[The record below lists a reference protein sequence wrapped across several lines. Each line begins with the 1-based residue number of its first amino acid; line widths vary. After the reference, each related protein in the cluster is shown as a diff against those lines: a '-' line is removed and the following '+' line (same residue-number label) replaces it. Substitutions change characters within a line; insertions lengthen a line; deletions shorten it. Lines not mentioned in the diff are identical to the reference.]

1 MIEFRLLGAVELR
14 VEGVRV
20 DVGPARQRAVLATLL
35 VQSPLT
41 ASMDSLI
48 DRVWGDSPPAG
59 ARGVVYT
66 YIARLRRALTRATE
80 GLPERLL
87 LRREPAGYLMDID
100 SDCVDLHR
108 FRRLVA
114 QARAA
119 GASTPQRSAWLA
131 EALAL
136 WGGEPLAGVNNEWAQ
151 NLRGALRTLKYE
163 ALTEW
168 ADARLEVGGSAEV
181 IGALRQELLEA
192 PMVEPLHEG
201 LTRALYLSGRRSE
214 ALIQYERA
222 RRVIADELGTDPG
235 PGLQRLYGLMLA
247 GEPLTGT
254 GERAVVRT
262 ASESAA
268 PAGTGVP
275 GSSSKAAEAPAPAL
289 SRFRLPDLLPAG
301 HADFVGR
308 EADVGWIHEA
318 LTKGEGHG
326 PAVAIVRGGPGVGK
340 SALALHAAHRF
351 GTHYPDGRVYLDL
364 RGTGDRPLSPLAA
377 LFRMLRATGVDP
389 RECTGDIDEL
399 MRLYR
404 ARLAGRRV
412 LLVLDDAADDS
423 QLMTLLPSGSAC
435 GVIVTTRAPFA
446 KRGGALTRNLAGLG
460 RGEGVRLLARLVGE
474 SRVEAERVAAGRLVQ
489 LCGGVPLALCA
500 VASRMDARP
509 HYTVRWHLD
518 RVADEKRC
526 LDVLSYGSFDMRASL
541 ALSYGRLSPTASRA
555 FRALGCESD
564 ARSEAVPEDWRGP
577 VGVTRQETEEALE
590 ELVDAHLLHVAGRDV
605 TGRIHYRL
613 HYLQRAY
620 ARSLSACERQAA

>member
-14 VEGVRV
+14 VEGARI

-59 ARGVVYT
+59 ARSVVYT
-66 YIARLRRALTRATE
+66 YIARLRRTLTRATE
-80 GLPERLL
+80 GVPERLL

-100 SDCVDLHR
+100 SDRVDLHR
-108 FRRLVA
+108 FRRLLA

-119 GASTPQRSAWLA
+119 DASVPQRRAWLT

-136 WGGEPLAGVNNEWAQ
+136 WGGEPLAGVNNEWAH
-151 NLRGALRTLKYE
+151 NLRGALRTLKHE
-163 ALTEW
+163 ALAEW
-168 ADARLEVGGSAEV
+168 ADAHMEAGGSADV

-214 ALIQYERA
+214 ALIQYEHA
-222 RRVIADELGTDPG
+222 RRVIADELGTEPG
-235 PGLQRLYGLMLA
+235 PGLQRLYELMLA
-247 GEPLTGT
+247 GDPLPGT
-254 GERAVVRT
+254 GARTVVR
-262 ASESAA
+262 AA
-268 PAGTGVP
+268 PKTVAPSPGRH
-275 GSSSKAAEAPAPAL
+275 GSSARPAEDHGATP
-289 SRFRLPDLLPAG
+289 SQVRLPDLLPTG

-308 EADVGWIHEA
+308 EADMDWIHEA
-318 LTKGEGHG
+318 LTKGEKCR

-340 SALALHAAHRF
+340 SALAVHAAHRF
-351 GTHYPDGRVYLDL
+351 GAHYPDGRIYLDL
-364 RGTGDRPLSPLAA
+364 RGTGDRPLSPFAA
-377 LFRMLRATGVDP
+377 LAKLLRATGVDGNGCP
-389 RECTGDIDEL
+389 GDIDEL
-399 MRLYR
+399 TQLYR

-423 QLMTLLPSGSAC
+423 QLMALLPNSPAC

-446 KRGGALTRNLAGLG
+446 KRGGALMRNLAGLG
-460 RGEGVRLLARLVGE
+460 PGDGVRLLARLVGKH
-474 SRVEAERVAAGRLVQ
+474 RVAAETAAADRLVR

-500 VASRMDARP
+500 VASRVDARP
-509 HYTVRWHLD
+509 HYTLQWHLE

-526 LDVLSYGSFDMRASL
+526 LDVLSYGSFDMRASM
-541 ALSYGRLSPTASRA
+541 ALSYERLSPIASRA
-555 FRALGCESD
+555 FRALGCESE
-564 ARSEAVPEDWRGP
+564 ARSKAVPQDWRGP
-577 VGVTRQETEEALE
+577 AGLTRREAEEALE

-605 TGRIHYRL
+605 AGHIHYRL

-620 ARSLSACERQAA
+620 ARSLSACEWQAA